1 MKKNYFDFNDE
12 VKMGSDILTKYDG
25 KDLVLKCVEPY
36 VGPVTMQYI
45 PYGGIQSVY
54 NDNLIITTKSG
65 FIAPKGIIYNGKEY
79 TVKQFVEIFE
89 SLVNVIL
96 PC

>member
-1 MKKNYFDFNDE
+1 MNKKYFDFNEE

-25 KDLVLKCVEPY
+25 KDLVLRCVEPY

-54 NDNLIITTKSG
+54 NYNLIITTKSG
-65 FIAPKGIIYNGKEY
+65 FIAPKSIIYNEKEY
-79 TVKQFVEIFE
+79 TVREFVSIFDD
-89 SLVNVIL
+89 LVNVIL